1 MNLYGSSWTNISSK
15 KSFLIVSK
23 LYYKKLKQN
32 TDLKKYIKKMQ
43 QKRYNNQISF
53 EKKSIMCQIIN
64 KEIIGFIYFV
74 NSGSG
79 NSWNNWRAGLQ
90 C

>member
-1 MNLYGSSWTNISSK
+1 
-15 KSFLIVSK
+15 
-23 LYYKKLKQN
+23 
-32 TDLKKYIKKMQ
+32 MQ

-79 NSWNNWRAGLQ
+79 NS
-90 C
+90 